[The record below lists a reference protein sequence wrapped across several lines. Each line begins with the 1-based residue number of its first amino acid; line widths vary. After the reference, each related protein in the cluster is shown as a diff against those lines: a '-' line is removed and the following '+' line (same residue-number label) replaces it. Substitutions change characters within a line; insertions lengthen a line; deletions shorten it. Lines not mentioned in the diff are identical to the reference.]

1 MKKIL
6 LVLVLLACSV
16 FAGKPVNVEVCRP
29 GFCYTHVLHDVK
41 KAEYRTDVAGNRFV
55 RVYFPVGGV
64 FREKSE
70 LFQDFHVPG
79 NIQEPS
85 VEKIHPDKTVP
96 GDIRAVF
103 GLLDVMQYMGIT
115 ESRAAHL
122 DIYRLPGKH

>member
-55 RVYFPVGGV
+55 RVYFLDG
-64 FREKSE
+64 R
-70 LFQDFHVPG
+70 
-79 NIQEPS
+79 
-85 VEKIHPDKTVP
+85 
-96 GDIRAVF
+96 
-103 GLLDVMQYMGIT
+103 LLDIT
-115 ESRAAHL
+115 GDVKIL
-122 DIYRLPGKH
+122 K